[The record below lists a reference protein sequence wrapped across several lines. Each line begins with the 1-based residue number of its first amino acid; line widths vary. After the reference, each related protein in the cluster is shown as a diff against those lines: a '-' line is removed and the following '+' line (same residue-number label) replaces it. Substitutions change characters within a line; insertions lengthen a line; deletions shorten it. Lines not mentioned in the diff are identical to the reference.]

1 MSDESL
7 ESRRPV
13 DDHGRFADQVIKEFS
28 ERCGNRDLLGLGGEM
43 EVGEGNNK
51 RVDWR
56 LTLIGH
62 RTPFVQSPGIL
73 E

>member
-1 MSDESL
+1 
-7 ESRRPV
+7 
-13 DDHGRFADQVIKEFS
+13 
-28 ERCGNRDLLGLGGEM
+28 M

-62 RTPFVQSPGIL
+62 RILFVQNPGIV